1 MSAATAVAVVPRS
14 TAYAGTTTLLRAALR
29 RDRRRLLIWV
39 LSLGLLTVY
48 TTVGL
53 GAIYDTQA
61 SRQSRAAVIG
71 TPAGTMLGGPGY
83 GTEHYTIGAMI
94 ANELGLS
101 VMVALSIMSLLL
113 VVRHTRAEED
123 DGRAELL
130 LSGVVG
136 RRAPLLAALLVVG
149 AADLAV
155 GVVVFAGLVGS
166 GLAAVDSL
174 ALAAGWVL
182 TGAVFG
188 CVGAVTGQVMSQAR
202 AASGAALAL
211 LGAAAVVRGVGD
223 ILREH
228 GSPLSWLSPIAWA
241 QQTRAFVD
249 LRWWP
254 LLLSVALIGVLTAV
268 AFALDDRR
276 DVGAG
281 LVAPRRGPAV
291 AAPSL
296 AGPAGLVTRLQRGTI
311 VGWTAT
317 LLLLGLT
324 FGSLAKSVVDMV
336 ADNPNLAR
344 VVGASGNL
352 TDSFSAAAS
361 LYFGLLA
368 ASYAVASVLRLRGEE
383 SAGRVELLLSTAL
396 DRRRLL
402 GATLAV
408 TAVVGALLLVVGGLA
423 DGLAAAGALGDAGRI
438 GPQFAAALVQ
448 LPAVLVVVGV
458 AAALVG
464 LVPRLAPLAW
474 LVVVWALIVGIFGAL
489 LNLPDW
495 AVKLSPF
502 GWVPKVPAEDVAVL
516 PLVGLLVVAV
526 ALVTAGLVGFRQRD
540 VPA

>member
-14 TAYAGTTTLLRAALR
+14 SAYAGTSTLLRAGLR

-48 TTVGL
+48 ATIGLNTV
-53 GAIYDTQA
+53 YDTPA
-61 SRQSRAAVIG
+61 ARQSRAAVIT
-71 TPAGTMLGGPGY
+71 TPAGIMLGGPGY
-83 GTEHYTIGAMI
+83 GTENYTIGAMI

-101 VMVALSIMSLLL
+101 VMVALAIMSLLL

-130 LSGVVG
+130 LSGSVG
-136 RRAPLLAALLVVG
+136 RRAPLLAALLLVG
-149 AADLAV
+149 TADLAV

-174 ALAAGWVL
+174 ALAVGWAL

-188 CVGAVTGQVMSQAR
+188 SVAAVTAQVMAQAR
-202 AASGAALAL
+202 AASGTALAV

-228 GSPLSWLSPIAWA
+228 GSGLSWLSPIAWA

-254 LLLSVALIGVLTAV
+254 LLLSVVLVAALTAA

-281 LVAPRRGPAV
+281 LVAPRRGPAS

-296 AGPAGLVTRLQRGTI
+296 RGPAALIARLERGTI
-311 VGWTAT
+311 IGWTAT

-324 FGSLAKSVVDMV
+324 FGSLAKSVTGMV
-336 ADNPNLAR
+336 GDIPQLRDAL
-344 VVGASGNL
+344 GAGQNL
-352 TDSFSAAAS
+352 TDSFAAAAA

-368 ASYAVASVLRLRGEE
+368 ASYAVASVLRLRAEE
-383 SAGRVELLLSTAL
+383 NAGRAELLLATAL

-402 GATLAV
+402 GATVAV
-408 TAVVGALLLVVGGLA
+408 TAGVAAVLLVVGGLA
-423 DGLAAAGALGDAGRI
+423 DGLAAAAALGDAGRI
-438 GPQFAAALVQ
+438 GSSLAAALVQ
-448 LPAVLVVVGV
+448 LPAVLLVVGL

-464 LVPRLAPLAW
+464 LAPRLASLSW
-474 LVVVWALIVGIFGAL
+474 LVVVWALLAGIFGPL

-502 GWVPKVPAEDVAVL
+502 GWVPRVPAEDVAVL
-516 PLVGLLVVAV
+516 PLVGLLVLAV
-526 ALVTAGLVGFRQRD
+526 ALVTVGLVAFRQRD